1 MVDYDAAV
9 AAVQDPNADPILLAK
24 IAYENPEF
32 GANVA
37 VNPRCYPGLKRWIA
51 EFGDDRAR
59 ETLAQY
65 GFTAEAFGGPVQDQK
80 ATAQAAQQPAAEQA
94 QQPAAQAAFEEPVA
108 TNPYGFTAEQALTTT
123 DQMQIAQIAQ
133 YAPELRACIA
143 RNPNTYPALIEWL
156 GQLGDPAINAALAS
170 RQGKDGIIMAKLPYP
185 PAPELGWYSDDPV
198 EGTPDSAV
206 GTAEPQNDY
215 GQPSTAEAAT
225 NTAFTAEPAATAAAA
240 EPAATAPADTTPH
253 AAENDI
259 EDWDSTVLSS
269 SFTSKAPKKTY
280 LLHNDVTGQ
289 TIVIDKSTLLGRKP
303 SMDVPQGAKAVRIVD
318 PTRTTSRNHAAISI
332 DTDGALWIED
342 YGSLNGTYIITNGQE
357 TQVTKGTPL
366 KLSAPATVRIGDQFF
381 QFTEKQA

>member
-1 MVDYDAAV
+1 
-9 AAVQDPNADPILLAK
+9 
-24 IAYENPEF
+24 
-32 GANVA
+32 
-37 VNPRCYPGLKRWIA
+37 
-51 EFGDDRAR
+51 
-59 ETLAQY
+59 
-65 GFTAEAFGGPVQDQK
+65 
-80 ATAQAAQQPAAEQA
+80 
-94 QQPAAQAAFEEPVA
+94 
-108 TNPYGFTAEQALTTT
+108 
-123 DQMQIAQIAQ
+123 
-133 YAPELRACIA
+133 
-143 RNPNTYPALIEWL
+143 
-156 GQLGDPAINAALAS
+156 
-170 RQGKDGIIMAKLPYP
+170 MAKLPYP

-332 DTDGALWIED
+332 DTDGACHGAYRRPVLPVHRKT
-342 YGSLNGTYIITNGQE
+342 GLSNQATSGCLLLFNRKITMANIRM
-357 TQVTKGTPL
+357 
-366 KLSAPATVRIGDQFF
+366 ARN
-381 QFTEKQA
+381 

>member
-1 MVDYDAAV
+1 
-9 AAVQDPNADPILLAK
+9 
-24 IAYENPEF
+24 
-32 GANVA
+32 
-37 VNPRCYPGLKRWIA
+37 
-51 EFGDDRAR
+51 
-59 ETLAQY
+59 
-65 GFTAEAFGGPVQDQK
+65 
-80 ATAQAAQQPAAEQA
+80 
-94 QQPAAQAAFEEPVA
+94 
-108 TNPYGFTAEQALTTT
+108 
-123 DQMQIAQIAQ
+123 
-133 YAPELRACIA
+133 
-143 RNPNTYPALIEWL
+143 
-156 GQLGDPAINAALAS
+156 
-170 RQGKDGIIMAKLPYP
+170 MAKLPYP
-185 PAPELGWYSDDPV
+185 PAPELGWYSDDPL

-215 GQPSTAEAAT
+215 GQPSSAETAA
-225 NTAFTAEPAATAAAA
+225 NTAFAAEPAATAATAAA

-259 EDWDSTVLSS
+259 EDWDGTVLSS

-303 SMDVPQGAKAVRIVD
+303 SMDVPQGAKVERIED

-366 KLSAPATVRIGDQFF
+366 KLSAPSTVRIGDQFF
-381 QFTEKQA
+381 QFTKNRPE

>member
-1 MVDYDAAV
+1 
-9 AAVQDPNADPILLAK
+9 
-24 IAYENPEF
+24 
-32 GANVA
+32 
-37 VNPRCYPGLKRWIA
+37 
-51 EFGDDRAR
+51 
-59 ETLAQY
+59 
-65 GFTAEAFGGPVQDQK
+65 
-80 ATAQAAQQPAAEQA
+80 
-94 QQPAAQAAFEEPVA
+94 
-108 TNPYGFTAEQALTTT
+108 
-123 DQMQIAQIAQ
+123 
-133 YAPELRACIA
+133 
-143 RNPNTYPALIEWL
+143 
-156 GQLGDPAINAALAS
+156 
-170 RQGKDGIIMAKLPYP
+170 MAKLPYP

-225 NTAFTAEPAATAAAA
+225 NAAFTAEPAAT
-240 EPAATAPADTTPH
+240 
-253 AAENDI
+253 AENDI

-303 SMDVPQGAKAVRIVD
+303 SMDVPQGAKAERIED

-381 QFTEKQA
+381 QFSEQQ

>member
-1 MVDYDAAV
+1 
-9 AAVQDPNADPILLAK
+9 
-24 IAYENPEF
+24 
-32 GANVA
+32 
-37 VNPRCYPGLKRWIA
+37 
-51 EFGDDRAR
+51 
-59 ETLAQY
+59 
-65 GFTAEAFGGPVQDQK
+65 
-80 ATAQAAQQPAAEQA
+80 
-94 QQPAAQAAFEEPVA
+94 
-108 TNPYGFTAEQALTTT
+108 
-123 DQMQIAQIAQ
+123 
-133 YAPELRACIA
+133 
-143 RNPNTYPALIEWL
+143 
-156 GQLGDPAINAALAS
+156 
-170 RQGKDGIIMAKLPYP
+170 MAKLPYP

-240 EPAATAPADTTPH
+240 EP

-318 PTRTTSRNHAAISI
+318 PTRTTSRNHA
-332 DTDGALWIED
+332 GALWIED

>member
-1 MVDYDAAV
+1 
-9 AAVQDPNADPILLAK
+9 
-24 IAYENPEF
+24 
-32 GANVA
+32 
-37 VNPRCYPGLKRWIA
+37 
-51 EFGDDRAR
+51 
-59 ETLAQY
+59 
-65 GFTAEAFGGPVQDQK
+65 
-80 ATAQAAQQPAAEQA
+80 
-94 QQPAAQAAFEEPVA
+94 
-108 TNPYGFTAEQALTTT
+108 
-123 DQMQIAQIAQ
+123 
-133 YAPELRACIA
+133 
-143 RNPNTYPALIEWL
+143 
-156 GQLGDPAINAALAS
+156 
-170 RQGKDGIIMAKLPYP
+170 MAKLPYP

-303 SMDVPQGAKAVRIVD
+303 SMNVRRMPRRSVSKTRPAPRPVIT
-318 PTRTTSRNHAAISI
+318 PPSASTPMARCGSRTTAR
-332 DTDGALWIED
+332 
-342 YGSLNGTYIITNGQE
+342 
-357 TQVTKGTPL
+357 
-366 KLSAPATVRIGDQFF
+366 
-381 QFTEKQA
+381 

>member
-1 MVDYDAAV
+1 
-9 AAVQDPNADPILLAK
+9 
-24 IAYENPEF
+24 
-32 GANVA
+32 
-37 VNPRCYPGLKRWIA
+37 
-51 EFGDDRAR
+51 
-59 ETLAQY
+59 
-65 GFTAEAFGGPVQDQK
+65 
-80 ATAQAAQQPAAEQA
+80 
-94 QQPAAQAAFEEPVA
+94 
-108 TNPYGFTAEQALTTT
+108 
-123 DQMQIAQIAQ
+123 
-133 YAPELRACIA
+133 
-143 RNPNTYPALIEWL
+143 
-156 GQLGDPAINAALAS
+156 
-170 RQGKDGIIMAKLPYP
+170 MAKLPYP

-206 GTAEPQNDY
+206 GTAEPQNVY

>member
-1 MVDYDAAV
+1 
-9 AAVQDPNADPILLAK
+9 
-24 IAYENPEF
+24 
-32 GANVA
+32 
-37 VNPRCYPGLKRWIA
+37 
-51 EFGDDRAR
+51 
-59 ETLAQY
+59 
-65 GFTAEAFGGPVQDQK
+65 
-80 ATAQAAQQPAAEQA
+80 
-94 QQPAAQAAFEEPVA
+94 
-108 TNPYGFTAEQALTTT
+108 
-123 DQMQIAQIAQ
+123 
-133 YAPELRACIA
+133 
-143 RNPNTYPALIEWL
+143 
-156 GQLGDPAINAALAS
+156 
-170 RQGKDGIIMAKLPYP
+170 MAKLPYP

-240 EPAATAPADTTPH
+240 EPAATAPADTTSH

-357 TQVTKGTPL
+357 TQVHQGHTAQAQRACHGAYRRPVLPVLRKTG
-366 KLSAPATVRIGDQFF
+366 LSNQATSGCLLLFNRKI
-381 QFTEKQA
+381 TMANIRMARN

>member
-1 MVDYDAAV
+1 
-9 AAVQDPNADPILLAK
+9 
-24 IAYENPEF
+24 
-32 GANVA
+32 
-37 VNPRCYPGLKRWIA
+37 
-51 EFGDDRAR
+51 
-59 ETLAQY
+59 
-65 GFTAEAFGGPVQDQK
+65 
-80 ATAQAAQQPAAEQA
+80 
-94 QQPAAQAAFEEPVA
+94 
-108 TNPYGFTAEQALTTT
+108 
-123 DQMQIAQIAQ
+123 
-133 YAPELRACIA
+133 
-143 RNPNTYPALIEWL
+143 
-156 GQLGDPAINAALAS
+156 
-170 RQGKDGIIMAKLPYP
+170 MAKLPYP

-198 EGTPDSAV
+198 EDTPDSAV

-318 PTRTTSRNHAAISI
+318 PTRTASRNHAAISI

>member
-1 MVDYDAAV
+1 
-9 AAVQDPNADPILLAK
+9 
-24 IAYENPEF
+24 
-32 GANVA
+32 
-37 VNPRCYPGLKRWIA
+37 
-51 EFGDDRAR
+51 
-59 ETLAQY
+59 
-65 GFTAEAFGGPVQDQK
+65 
-80 ATAQAAQQPAAEQA
+80 
-94 QQPAAQAAFEEPVA
+94 
-108 TNPYGFTAEQALTTT
+108 
-123 DQMQIAQIAQ
+123 
-133 YAPELRACIA
+133 
-143 RNPNTYPALIEWL
+143 
-156 GQLGDPAINAALAS
+156 
-170 RQGKDGIIMAKLPYP
+170 MAKLPYP

-225 NTAFTAEPAATAAAA
+225 NAAFTAEPAATA
-240 EPAATAPADTTPH
+240 TPH

-303 SMDVPQGAKAVRIVD
+303 SMDVPQGAKAERIED
-318 PTRTTSRNHAAISI
+318 PTRTTARNHAAISI

-381 QFTEKQA
+381 TFEQR

>member
-1 MVDYDAAV
+1 
-9 AAVQDPNADPILLAK
+9 
-24 IAYENPEF
+24 
-32 GANVA
+32 
-37 VNPRCYPGLKRWIA
+37 
-51 EFGDDRAR
+51 
-59 ETLAQY
+59 
-65 GFTAEAFGGPVQDQK
+65 
-80 ATAQAAQQPAAEQA
+80 
-94 QQPAAQAAFEEPVA
+94 
-108 TNPYGFTAEQALTTT
+108 
-123 DQMQIAQIAQ
+123 
-133 YAPELRACIA
+133 
-143 RNPNTYPALIEWL
+143 
-156 GQLGDPAINAALAS
+156 
-170 RQGKDGIIMAKLPYP
+170 MAKLPYP

-332 DTDGALWIED
+332 HHHQWPGDPSHQGHTAQAQRACHGAYRRPVLPVHRKT
-342 YGSLNGTYIITNGQE
+342 GLSNQATSGCLLLFNRKITMANIRM
-357 TQVTKGTPL
+357 
-366 KLSAPATVRIGDQFF
+366 ARN
-381 QFTEKQA
+381 

>member
-1 MVDYDAAV
+1 
-9 AAVQDPNADPILLAK
+9 
-24 IAYENPEF
+24 
-32 GANVA
+32 
-37 VNPRCYPGLKRWIA
+37 
-51 EFGDDRAR
+51 
-59 ETLAQY
+59 
-65 GFTAEAFGGPVQDQK
+65 
-80 ATAQAAQQPAAEQA
+80 
-94 QQPAAQAAFEEPVA
+94 
-108 TNPYGFTAEQALTTT
+108 
-123 DQMQIAQIAQ
+123 
-133 YAPELRACIA
+133 
-143 RNPNTYPALIEWL
+143 
-156 GQLGDPAINAALAS
+156 
-170 RQGKDGIIMAKLPYP
+170 MAKLPYP
-185 PAPELGWYSDDPV
+185 PAPELGWYSDDPL

-215 GQPSTAEAAT
+215 GQPSSAETAA
-225 NTAFTAEPAATAAAA
+225 NTAFAAEPAVTAATAAA
-240 EPAATAPADTTPH
+240 EPTAAPVYTTPH

-259 EDWDSTVLSS
+259 EDWDGTVLSS

-303 SMDVPQGAKAVRIVD
+303 SMDVPQGAKAERIED